1 MPAGPRTCPPRLGV
15 VLTGS
20 LEDTPGGVEPVARG
34 VERLLGVFA
43 GGLGFGQSVLCR
55 SQRVPKPGEREDR
68 LPRLPRP
75 VCHPTIITSG

>member
-1 MPAGPRTCPPRLGV
+1 MPAGPRTLSRRARLGV

-43 GGLGFGQSVLCR
+43 GGLGFG
-55 SQRVPKPGEREDR
+55 
-68 LPRLPRP
+68 
-75 VCHPTIITSG
+75 